1 MSCCCNK
8 IKNLCDVALCGGM
21 IETGVLAAK
30 EGTYKLVLDF
40 LGVEYTISQDFDP
53 DEELN
58 FSPEG
63 LNENFTFTGK
73 ILDPDGDLVSLDDG
87 SGGSIFDCLSFK
99 TKLSYEINA

>member
-8 IKNLCDVALCGGM
+8 IKNLCDVALCGGS

-30 EGTYKLVLDF
+30 AGVYKLVLDF
-40 LGVEYTISQDFDP
+40 LGVEYTISEEFQIND
-53 DEELN
+53 ELN
-58 FSPEG
+58 FPPDG

-87 SGGSIFDCLSFK
+87 SGGNVYDCLSFK
-99 TKLSYEINA
+99 TKISYEVNA